1 MQGLALGDAGDRVLD
16 HGARGGPPARKAYE
30 RENGQNDTAGGRP
43 KAAHPSFAH
52 AVLPPAHRLH
62 TPHPPDA
69 FGILCVLVV
78 TQCNFHAIDYAIRRL
93 HRTVG

>member
-1 MQGLALGDAGDRVLD
+1 MQGLAFGDAGVGVLD
-16 HGARGGPPARKAYE
+16 DGACGGQPAREAGK
-30 RENGQNDTAGGRP
+30 RENGENEAAGGRP

-69 FGILCVLVV
+69 FGIHCVLVV